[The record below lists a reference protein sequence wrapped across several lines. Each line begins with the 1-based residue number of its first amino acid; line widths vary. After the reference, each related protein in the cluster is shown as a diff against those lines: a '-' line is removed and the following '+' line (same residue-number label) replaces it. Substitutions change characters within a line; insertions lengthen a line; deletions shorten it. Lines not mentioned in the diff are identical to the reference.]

1 MSMFLSLVCSLARF
15 LGSASRIVLD
25 LHPQVLN
32 SLHVCRSHSM
42 HSHSQVKLSFILVHC
57 TLQDS
62 SLYFTG
68 ARQLFWG
75 DVHST
80 TTHFKPLFVFL
91 AYSVVFC
98 QQRERLDSLPTRSR
112 AAVISVVSCFLPYY
126 DDPEVNTLVLFCVCC
141 TNSCKLL
148 SARLSSGNMYAS
160 SMYDNTSLGKLSLCT
175 PACCVHQSF
184 ITQNN
189 MAFCEW
195 LGAVVQHLAC
205 QFAT

>member
-1 MSMFLSLVCSLARF
+1 MLASK

-25 LHPQVLN
+25 LHFQVLN
-32 SLHVCRSHSM
+32 LLNVCRSHSM
-42 HSHSQVKLSFILVHC
+42 HSHSQVNVSFIPVHC
-57 TLQDS
+57 TLQDNS
-62 SLYFTG
+62 VWFTG

-98 QQRERLDSLPTRSR
+98 QQHERLDSLPTRSR

-141 TNSCKLL
+141 SNSCKLL
-148 SARLSSGNMYAS
+148 SARLSSDNMCAS
-160 SMYDNTSLGKLSLCT
+160 SMYDNTLLDKPLIVYTSVLC
-175 PACCVHQSF
+175 
-184 ITQNN
+184 NN
-189 MAFCEW
+189 P
-195 LGAVVQHLAC
+195 L
-205 QFAT
+205 